1 MKWLMLAVLVGFGAA
16 AVRNE
21 AAHQNDH
28 RTIALIAAAYALM
41 CVLVL
46 L

>member
-1 MKWLMLAVLVGFGAA
+1 MKLLMLAVLIGFGAA
-16 AVRNE
+16 TVRNE

-28 RTIALIAAAYALM
+28 RTIALIAEAYALM

>member
-1 MKWLMLAVLVGFGAA
+1 MLAVLIGFGAA

-28 RTIALIAAAYALM
+28 RTIAIITAAYALM
-41 CVLVL
+41 CVVVVL
-46 L
+46 

>member
-1 MKWLMLAVLVGFGAA
+1 MKPLILVVLIGFGAA

-28 RTIALIAAAYALM
+28 RMIALIAAAYALM